1 MNCHQFAAR
10 FQQTLDDRRRPESDL
25 QLRDHTKH
33 CADCRRQLQAWQQIS
48 VVITRQPEAGR
59 RRSLVACGLAAAILL
74 AVVLRLS
81 LGGLAGDSSAST
93 ASLSL
98 SPRSSLSPAEPVVD
112 SSASLI
118 VADTDPTDWWR
129 RVHGRDWFGETM
141 PVVRSV
147 GEGVAPLGRSL
158 LQAVT
163 ILTIGGGDRTT

>member
-1 MNCHQFAAR
+1 M
-10 FQQTLDDRRRPESDL
+10 
-25 QLRDHTKH
+25 
-33 CADCRRQLQAWQQIS
+33 
-48 VVITRQPEAGR
+48 ITRQPEPGR

-74 AVVLRLS
+74 AVVLRMS
-81 LGGLAGDSSAST
+81 LGGLDGDSTVSL

-98 SPRSSLSPAEPVVD
+98 SPRSASEPVVD
-112 SSASLI
+112 TSASLI